1 MPIIVLIACSFLVAR
16 WARRK
21 QRSIMLWVVILWV
34 SCITTALAV
43 LALSD
48 FNKTLGYIGMAVGA
62 LPVLIAVNQNLPDK
76 QR

>member
-21 QRSIMLWVVILWV
+21 QRSIMLWVVLLWV
-34 SCITTALAV
+34 SCIVTALAV

-48 FNKTLGYIGMAVGA
+48 FNKILGNYSAAGIGEIGQPMK
-62 LPVLIAVNQNLPDK
+62 I
-76 QR
+76 